1 VQDANVADGHA
12 FSDEVEVDL
21 YMLGALMLNRVGGE
35 VDSTDVVA
43 VDESA
48 FGQ

>member
-1 VQDANVADGHA
+1 VQDANVDDGRA
-12 FSDEVEVDL
+12 FPDEVEVDL